1 MAAVP
6 NGVFW
11 QGTDGNVYVKGA
23 QGTNSAGKFDA
34 NTRNYW
40 ANQGYGQISDP
51 VYSTQPYQPTPE
63 EEALLKGT
71 RNDTDAGDGWGIGG
85 APSGSGT
92 KNGSTSQTQIDQINS
107 LLGNI
112 DAQARSGIGRLD
124 STYNETKRRFE
135 EDQARAMQ
143 GYDKQVTDNERAKQR
158 GVEQVDNFANQSYN
172 TLMRLF
178 QGGNSGN
185 SSAARLQ
192 APQLVSKAA
201 GQRRTG
207 VFETAGEN
215 AQNIDETRKD
225 AEIQFGRAKTDTDN
239 QYNQQ
244 KESFL
249 SNIEQ
254 QKLDLL
260 NKRLLMQQQAGAA
273 TAGTQSEIDQRTQAL
288 NALFG
293 QFAPSFNV
301 AAPTTQVRDLASYQ
315 IDPASIRG
323 DQNLPAETRYY
334 SPILKKKQQTA

>member
-40 ANQGYGQISDP
+40 ANQGYAQISDP
-51 VYSTQPYQPTPE
+51 VYDENKAYQQRLVETAPQNP
-63 EEALLKGT
+63 
-71 RNDTDAGDGWGIGG
+71 GG
-85 APSGSGT
+85 GGSGSGGGT
-92 KNGSTSQTQIDQINS
+92 KNGSTSQTQIDQINR

-124 STYNETKRRFE
+124 STYNETKRRFD
-135 EDQARAMQ
+135 EDQSRAMQ

-207 VFETAGEN
+207 VFDTAGEN

>member
-1 MAAVP
+1 MGWNPANWAIVNLLQGQNTRP
-6 NGVFW
+6 TSESALYGNGG
-11 QGTDGNVYVKGA
+11 QAGA
-23 QGTNSAGKFDA
+23 QGGGGGGWGNNEA
-34 NTRNYW
+34 
-40 ANQGYGQISDP
+40 
-51 VYSTQPYQPTPE
+51 PYVPTAQ
-63 EEALLKGT
+63 EEALLRGT
-71 RNDTDAGDGWGIGG
+71 RNDTDAGDGYGG
-85 APSGSGT
+85 GSGSG
-92 KNGSTSQTQIDQINS
+92 GGPSASQVQIDQINR

-112 DAQARSGIGRLD
+112 DVQAQSGIGRLD
-124 STYNETKRRFE
+124 STYNETKRRFD
-135 EDQARAMQ
+135 EDQSRAMQ
-143 GYDKQVTDNERAKQR
+143 GYDKQATDNERAKQR

-207 VFETAGEN
+207 VFDTAGEN

-260 NKRLLMQQQAGAA
+260 NKRLLMQQQSGAA

-315 IDPASIRG
+315 VDPAQVRG

-334 SPILKKKQQTA
+334 SPILKKRQQQA